1 MRGKQILVSF
11 GLLVVSAF
19 LLGQGIPLSTL
30 TGKVTVEDGAPL
42 PGVTVAVES
51 PNLQGKRQVSTSST
65 GDYLFN
71 LLPPGDY
78 AVTFALQ
85 GMQTVKKEITLAAAG
100 TGRIDQTMQP
110 AAVKESMTVSAEAQA
125 ATPLGTT
132 QVSANYK
139 QKLIEKLPLDR
150 TLRSVTLLAAG
161 VNDNGPKGS
170 TGSANERSAITIS
183 GAQSFENLFLINGVV
198 INENLR
204 GQPQDLF
211 IEDAIQETTVLT
223 GSISAEYGRFTGGV
237 VNAITRS
244 GGNQFHGS
252 FRTTFTN
259 DKWTANN
266 PWDERLRL
274 DNRVDELSKTYEATL
289 GGPVWRD
296 RIWFFGAGRQA
307 TLSDSRSTSPTFRT
321 GDENNTPIPYVHGT
335 DEWRLEGKLTS
346 AITPRHNLIASYIA
360 VRQDETNFAFNTNIL
375 DTAGSLIPIR
385 RPNSLLAVNY
395 NGVLAAQFFVEA
407 QYSRRKFTIEQG
419 GAIATDRIAG
429 TRIFD
434 GSRFP
439 ASFHSPQAVIFT
451 PQHYDNESWL
461 VKGSYFLSQPSIGSH
476 DLRVGYERFAE
487 SAVANV
493 HITGSDFRI
502 NATSAII
509 RGTQV
514 FPVFRSEDVIRW
526 RPIFQESHG
535 TDLVTNSAFVNDRF
549 EWNKHW
555 SFSIGLRYDKNDD
568 KDSRGFTVS
577 HSGSWSPR
585 LVARYDPGGDGRFE
599 IDAGYGRYAAKI
611 HDNLANASSPA
622 GQEATLEWT
631 YLGPCVN
638 CNVNAPTSE
647 LIPTDQALQILFDWF
662 ESIGGIRSK
671 PTSAKIPGLS
681 TRIAEGGLKSPN
693 VKEYSF
699 GVGAALGHGGY
710 VKADFLYRNFD
721 DFYSS
726 RIDRSTG
733 QSPPDQ
739 YGNVLDM
746 EVIGN
751 SSRLDRRYTAVQTQL
766 QYRFTENL
774 HAGGSYTW
782 SRLTGNLGGESRA
795 FSADPGFVEQYP
807 EYKQERWNY
816 PTGYISSGFPLQFA
830 GDQRHRAR
838 LWIGWDLTTRFG
850 DLDLSLLE
858 SYDSGQPYQAVGA
871 VDPRKYVAN
880 PGYKI
885 PPKSVSY
892 FFTKPAA
899 FRTDNITRTDVA
911 LNYSIRVAKSL
922 ELFVRPEVLNV
933 FNEKGVVA
941 VDTNV
946 LTRVNAGTGFARF
959 NPFTDTPVRGPA
971 NEQNPTANYDLG
983 PDFGKPTSAAGYQLP
998 RTFRV
1003 GVGLRF

>member
-1 MRGKQILVSF
+1 MPR
-11 GLLVVSAF
+11 
-19 LLGQGIPLSTL
+19 STL
-30 TGKVTVEDGAPL
+30 TGKVLAEDGTQL

-51 PNLQGKRQVSTSST
+51 LNLQGRREVSTSST

-78 AVTFALQ
+78 AVTFTLQ

-100 TGRIDQTMQP
+100 TGRIDQAMQP
-110 AAVKESMTVSAEAQA
+110 AAVKESVTVSAEAQA
-125 ATPLGTT
+125 ATPLETT
-132 QVSANYK
+132 QVSTNYK
-139 QKLIEKLPLDR
+139 QKLIEKLPNDR

-170 TGSANERSAITIS
+170 TGSANERPAMTIS

-198 INENLR
+198 VNENLR

-223 GSISAEYGRFTGGV
+223 GRISAEYGRFTGGV

-274 DNRVDELSKTYEATL
+274 DNRVDELNKTYEATL

-307 TLSDSRSTSPTFRT
+307 TLSDSRSTRPTVRP
-321 GDENNTPIPYVHGT
+321 GDKDNTPIPYVHGT
-335 DEWRLEGKLTS
+335 DEWRLEGKLTG
-346 AITPRHNLIASYIA
+346 AITPQHNLIASYIA

-385 RPNSLLAVNY
+385 RPNSLLAINY
-395 NGVLAAQFFVEA
+395 NGVLATQFFVEA

-434 GSRFP
+434 RSRFP
-439 ASFHSPQAVIFT
+439 ASFHSPQAVILT

-461 VKGSYFLSQPSIGSH
+461 VKGSYFLSRPSIGSH
-476 DLRVGYERFAE
+476 DLRFGYERFAE
-487 SAVANV
+487 SAVTNR
-493 HITGSDFRI
+493 HISGSDFRI
-502 NATSAII
+502 DATSAII

-514 FPVFRSEDVIRW
+514 FPVFRSGDVIRW
-526 RPIFQESHG
+526 RPIFQESQG

-568 KDSRGFTVS
+568 RDGSGFTAS
-577 HSGSWSPR
+577 RSGSWSPR
-585 LVARYDPGGDGRFE
+585 LAARYDPRGDGRFE

-611 HDNLANASSPA
+611 HDNLADASSPA
-622 GQEATLEWT
+622 GQAADISWK
-631 YLGPCVN
+631 YRGPCVN
-638 CNVNAPTSE
+638 CVNAPTSE
-647 LIPTDQALQILFDWF
+647 LISTEQALQILFDWF

-671 PTSAKIPGLS
+671 PTGFAKIPGLS

-693 VKEYSF
+693 VKEYSI
-699 GVGAALGHGGY
+699 GVGAVLGKKGY
-710 VKADFLYRNFD
+710 VKADFLYRNFA

-751 SSRLDRRYTAVQTQL
+751 SSKLDRRYMAVQTQL
-766 QYRFTENL
+766 QYRFTRNL

-782 SRLTGNLGGESRA
+782 SRLTGNVGEENRANSAAPGG
-795 FSADPGFVEQYP
+795 VEQYP

-816 PTGYISSGFPLQFA
+816 PTGYISSGFPVQFA

-838 LWIGWDLTTRFG
+838 LWIGWDLTTRLG
-850 DLDLSLLE
+850 DLNASLLE
-858 SYDSGQPYQAVGA
+858 SYDSGQPYEAVGTI
-871 VDPRKYVAN
+871 DPRDYVAN
-880 PGYKI
+880 PGYKT
-885 PPKSVSY
+885 PPTSVAF

-911 LNYSIRVAKSL
+911 LNYTIRVAKSL
-922 ELFVRPEVLNV
+922 EIFVRPEVLNV

-946 LTRVNAGTGFARF
+946 STATTQTGFK
-959 NPFTDTPVRGPA
+959 PFDPFKDVPVRGPRNVA
-971 NEQNPTANYDLG
+971 NPTANYDLG
-983 PDFGKPTSAAGYQLP
+983 PDFGKPTSATGYQLP
-998 RTFRV
+998 RTFRL